1 MSFSCDSEK
10 LQPFESGLAQLLKA
24 VSCVNDVELVTLQQA
39 IGRVLAEDVCSSVA
53 VPPADNS
60 AMDGYAVCF
69 KDLFKEKVFQISQ
82 RVAAGHQAK
91 AIQQG
96 TAVRLFTGSEI
107 PDGADTV
114 IMQEDC
120 LLDGDSVCFTGQPS
134 KGDHIRRKGQDINI
148 GDQVILQ
155 GTVLAPQH
163 LGVLASIG
171 VAEVSVY
178 RRLRVAVLNTGDE
191 LVMPGMPCPQGKIYN
206 SNYYTLFGLL
216 SRLGCDVWTPGIVK
230 DTPAATQQALL
241 DAAANADLIISSGG
255 VSVGEEDHVKAAVE
269 ALGSLNLWR
278 LAIKPGKPL
287 AFGEV
292 LSQSLKGSPLKIQS
306 SKATPFIGLP
316 GNPSAVLVTFV
327 MLARP
332 FLLKM
337 QGVRDCQPRHYQ
349 VHAGFERKKASSRKE
364 FLRVIV
370 SNENGKLFASPAHNQ
385 SSGVLSSAVIANGL
399 LVVPEERLVSHGD
412 LFDFIPFSE
421 VGAF

>member
-1 MSFSCDSEK
+1 MSCSCDSGK
-10 LQPFESGLAQLLKA
+10 LQPFESGLSQLLNA
-24 VSCVNDVELVTLQQA
+24 ASSVQETEIVELQDAL
-39 IGRVLAEDVCSSVA
+39 GRVLARDVRSTLA

-60 AMDGYAVCF
+60 AMDGYAVSY
-69 KDLFKEKVFQISQ
+69 KDLAEGKVFQISQ

-91 AIQQG
+91 AITSG

-114 IMQEDC
+114 IMQEEAQ
-120 LLDGDSVCFTGQPS
+120 LEGEGVRFVGKPS
-134 KGDHIRRKGQDINI
+134 RGDHIRRAGQDINI
-148 GDQVILQ
+148 GDQVITQ

-163 LGVLASIG
+163 LGVLASVG
-171 VAEVSVY
+171 VADVSVY

-206 SNYYTLFGLL
+206 SNFFTLSGLL

-230 DTPAATQQALL
+230 DTPEATQQALAK
-241 DAAANADLIISSGG
+241 AAGNADLIISSGG
-255 VSVGEEDHVKAAVE
+255 VSVGEEDHVKSAVE

-292 LSQSLKGSPLKIQS
+292 KG
-306 SKATPFIGLP
+306 TPFIGLP
-316 GNPSAVLVTFV
+316 GNPAAVLVTFL

-332 FLLKM
+332 YLLKM
-337 QGVRDCQPRHYQ
+337 QGARDVRPRQYQ
-349 VHAGFERKKASSRKE
+349 VHAGFDRSKAISRKE

-370 SNENGKLFASPAHNQ
+370 TNEDGKLFATAAHSQ
-385 SSGVLSSAVIANGL
+385 SSGVLSSAVMAAGL
-399 LVVPEERLVSHGD
+399 LVVPEQHSVIRGD
-412 LFDFIPFSE
+412 LLDFIPFAE
-421 VGAF
+421 LGAV